1 MTRNVDLNSDMG
13 EGYGPWRMGDDAA
26 LLDIV
31 SSANIACGFHAGD
44 PDVMDK
50 TMRLAVANGVG
61 IGAHPGFADLK
72 GFGRRQLPL
81 PHGEIANAVAYQLG
95 ATQAMS
101 KRAGGSVRHLKLH
114 GAMSNMASVDHAL
127 AKACYQAALDVDP
140 DIVIMVLAATAMEDV
155 VRDLGCNW
163 AGEIFADRA
172 YNDDATLVDRSKPG
186 AVIHDASTA
195 AAPASLADASHTS
208 VTSVA
213 VSHVRSVCLRRPASA
228 DADSSNGSAWSVSAS
243 VSSVTLVSS
252 VTTVTSVRH
261 FRQPASTH
269 TDSSN
274 GSAWSVTATV
284 SSVTL
289 VSSVSSVSHVR
300 QSAPSAS

>member
-1 MTRNVDLNSDMG
+1 MTRTVDLNSDMG
-13 EGYGPWRMGDDAA
+13 EGFGDWRMGDDAA

-72 GFGRRQLPL
+72 GFGRRKLPL
-81 PHGEIANAVAYQLG
+81 PHTEIANAVAYQLG
-95 ATQAMS
+95 AAQAMAR
-101 KRAGGSVRHLKLH
+101 RAGGKVRHLKLH
-114 GAMSNMASVDHAL
+114 GALSNMASVDPAL

-172 YNDDATLVDRSKPG
+172 YNDDATLVDRGLPG
-186 AVIHDASTA
+186 AVRHDAATA
-195 AAPASLADASHTS
+195 APRILKMLDAGAIIAESGKHILCQIDTICLHGD
-208 VTSVA
+208 TPGA
-213 VSHVRSVCLRRPASA
+213 VEMARGIRQHLT
-228 DADSSNGSAWSVSAS
+228 DAGI
-243 VSSVTLVSS
+243 TITPL
-252 VTTVTSVRH
+252 
-261 FRQPASTH
+261 
-269 TDSSN
+269 
-274 GSAWSVTATV
+274 
-284 SSVTL
+284 
-289 VSSVSSVSHVR
+289 
-300 QSAPSAS
+300 